1 MTRPSGMNGT
11 ETKAQAEPGAGM
23 AAIPSAGD
31 VMPAGQAAREARSLL
46 VFRNVT
52 VAADDSDGGVG
63 RKVLDGITLH
73 VHAGEI
79 VGLVGES
86 GAGKTTLG
94 LLALGH
100 LRPGLMLVSG
110 QVRFDGLDLL
120 HLPEPQLQA
129 LRAARLGLVAQSAAT
144 AFDPAMR
151 LGWQIMEAA
160 LAHGL
165 ADDAMGREK
174 AMAECELLGLPD
186 PAGVVQR
193 YPHQLSGGQLQ
204 RAMAAMATFNEP
216 DLLVLDEPTSALDVA
231 TQIKVLSAI
240 RARLRLAGAAALFI
254 SHDLDVIARMVDRI
268 VILRQGR
275 IVEQGPAR
283 AIINNPRHPYTKALW
298 GRRRPL
304 PVPRPPAEPVL
315 HAKGLSGG
323 YRRGEDVIHDV
334 SLTLEKGRTLAL
346 VGRSGCGK
354 STLARAL
361 AGLLPHMRGE
371 MTLDGRPL
379 PPKLARRPREMRQKL
394 QYVHQAADASLNPA
408 HDVSTILSRPLKLFR
423 RLSGAALE
431 ARIQQLLVQVELPP
445 ALARRPVTAL
455 SGGQKQRL
463 AIARALAADPEVF
476 ICDEITS
483 ALDALLRNEI
493 VQLLRRLQ
501 AEQGLALLFI
511 THDMGLV
518 RHIADRIAVMD
529 AGRIVEDGPAEAV
542 LKQPKSAVARQLVE
556 GLLIPGVPAASAAA
570 GSTAGKGH
578 AVSG

>member
-1 MTRPSGMNGT
+1 MTRSFDRDCTDRG
-11 ETKAQAEPGAGM
+11 AQPDTSAGA
-23 AAIPSAGD
+23 AACPSAGE
-31 VMPAGQAAREARSLL
+31 VVPTGQGAHTARPLL
-46 VFRNVT
+46 VVRDVT
-52 VAADDSDGGVG
+52 VAAGHG
-63 RKVLDGITLH
+63 RGQKVLNGITLH

-100 LRPGLMLVSG
+100 LRPGLALISG
-110 QVRFDGLDLL
+110 HVRFDGLDMLR
-120 HLPEPQLQA
+120 LPESQLQA
-129 LRAARLGLVAQSAAT
+129 LRAARMGLVAQSAAA

-151 LGWQIMEAA
+151 LGRQIMEAA

-165 ADDAMGREK
+165 ADEAMGRERV
-174 AMAECELLGLPD
+174 MAECELLGLPD
-186 PAGVVQR
+186 PADVVRR

-216 DLLVLDEPTSALDVA
+216 DLLVLDEPTAALDMA

-240 RARLRLAGAAALFI
+240 RARLRLAGTAALFI

-283 AIINNPRHPYTKALW
+283 AIINNPRHPYTQALW
-298 GRRRPL
+298 CRRRPL
-304 PVPRPPAEPVL
+304 PRPRPPGNPVL
-315 HAKGLSGG
+315 RARALSGG
-323 YRRGEDVIHDV
+323 YRRGEDVIHDII
-334 SLTLEKGRTLAL
+334 LTLEKGRTLAL

-361 AGLLPHMRGE
+361 AGLLPHVRGE
-371 MTLDGRPL
+371 IMLEDRPL
-379 PPKLARRPREMRQKL
+379 PLKLARRGRAHRQRL
-394 QYVHQAADASLNPA
+394 QYIHQAADQSLNPA
-408 HDVSTILSRPLKLFR
+408 HDVFTVLSRPLKLFR

-431 ARIQQLLVQVELPP
+431 ARIQQLLVQVGLAP
-445 ALARRPVTAL
+445 ALGRRPVRVL

-463 AIARALAADPEVF
+463 AIARALAADPEVM

-483 ALDALLRNEI
+483 ALDALLRQEI
-493 VQLLRRLQ
+493 VALLRRLQ

-511 THDMGLV
+511 THDMALV
-518 RHIADRIAVMD
+518 RQIADRIAIMD
-529 AGRIVEDGPAEAV
+529 AGRLVEEGPAEAV
-542 LKQPKSAVARQLVE
+542 LKAPRSAAARQLVKR
-556 GLLIPGVPAASAAA
+556 LIVPGVPVANGASVVN
-570 GSTAGKGH
+570 G
-578 AVSG
+578 